1 VKALTWCGVFA
12 PVLRLGL
19 ILLLGFLDPEYSHLR
34 NYISELGARDA
45 PAAVLMNGI
54 GTVLVGALL
63 CGFSLAL
70 YRGIE
75 PGFLATA
82 GAALLASSGL
92 AFIVVGLFPCD
103 PGCSMVAPSATMRVH
118 VVAGTV
124 AMSAQTLAPMAL
136 GLRIVSGTGN
146 RRYAAISL
154 VCGAVAI
161 MALIVLLL
169 GQGEWLA
176 FPGLVQKTYQIAAD
190 AWVLLSA
197 IHLLGNWRPGRT
209 RNRLATCLG

>member
-1 VKALTWCGVFA
+1 
-12 PVLRLGL
+12 L

-34 NYISELGARDA
+34 DYISELGARDA
-45 PAAVLMNGI
+45 PLSVLMNFI
-54 GTVLVGALL
+54 GTVLVGVLL
-63 CGFSLAL
+63 CVFSLAL
-70 YRGIE
+70 YRGSE
-75 PGFLATA
+75 PGSLATA

-103 PGCSMVAPSATMRVH
+103 PGCSMAAPSATMRVH
-118 VVAGTV
+118 VVAGTL
-124 AMSAQTLAPMAL
+124 AMSAQTLAPIAL
-136 GLRIVSGTGN
+136 GLRIVSGTGD
-146 RRYAAISL
+146 RRHAAMSL

-169 GQGEWLA
+169 GQGESLA

>member
-1 VKALTWCGVFA
+1 MKALTWCGVFA

-34 NYISELGARDA
+34 DYISELGARDA
-45 PAAVLMNGI
+45 PSAVLMNGI
-54 GTVLVGALL
+54 GTVLVGVLL
-63 CGFSLAL
+63 CVFSLAL
-70 YRGIE
+70 YRGSE

-103 PGCSMVAPSATMRVH
+103 PGCTPVASSATMRVH
-118 VVAGTV
+118 VLAGTV
-124 AMSAQTLAPMAL
+124 AMSAQTLAPIAL
-136 GLRIVSGTGN
+136 GLRIVSGTGD
-146 RRYAAISL
+146 RRYAAFSL

-161 MALIVLLL
+161 IALIVLLL
-169 GQGEWLA
+169 GQRESLA
-176 FPGLVQKTYQIAAD
+176 YPGLFQKLFQVAAD

-197 IHLLGNWRPGRT
+197 IHLLRTWRPDTLDISKRVM
-209 RNRLATCLG
+209 

>member
-1 VKALTWCGVFA
+1 MKALTWCGVIA
-12 PVLRLGL
+12 PVLRFGL

-34 NYISELGARDA
+34 DYISELGGRDA
-45 PAAVLMNGI
+45 PAAVLMNVI
-54 GTVLVGALL
+54 GTVLVGVLL
-63 CGFSLAL
+63 CVFSLAL
-70 YRGIE
+70 FRGSE

-103 PGCSMVAPSATMRVH
+103 PGCSLDAPSATMRVH
-118 VVAGTV
+118 VAAGTV

-136 GLRIVSGTGN
+136 GLRIVSGTGD

-169 GQGEWLA
+169 GQGESLA
-176 FPGLVQKTYQIAAD
+176 FPGLVQKIFQVATD

-197 IHLLGNWRPGRT
+197 IHLLENR
-209 RNRLATCLG
+209 RLAS